1 MINKC
6 AKWVRHCSL
15 RQYFVFCFVFL
26 LGNQHYMRHCL
37 FFQGKRFSLA
47 RPAVNHMTRLI
58 WLKIISRSLPVPK
71 VLRTCLHRLRWL
83 LKCLKEASEM
93 QRCILGGARHWCVL
107 GREAKKKPDH
117 LILWRFGLEWFLR
130 FVVFPLL
137 FLFLKKGAAPA
148 SVCGP
153 VWIKRVKCFYLK
165 NSFPKF
171 TEYKSAGRMKGGV
184 PLRRFLF
191 VCCLFTPSKSISV
204 LFLYAT

>member
-26 LGNQHYMRHCL
+26 LGKQHNMRHCL

-83 LKCLKEASEM
+83 LKCFKRSLRNAALHPG
-93 QRCILGGARHWCVL
+93 RCTKLVCAGTWS
-107 GREAKKKPDH
+107 KKKNDH
-117 LILWRFGLEWFLR
+117 LILWRFGLEWLLR
-130 FVVFPLL
+130 FVVFP
-137 FLFLKKGAAPA
+137 
-148 SVCGP
+148 S
-153 VWIKRVKCFYLK
+153 
-165 NSFPKF
+165 SFSFFK
-171 TEYKSAGRMKGGV
+171 ERSCS
-184 PLRRFLF
+184 RF
-191 VCCLFTPSKSISV
+191 CLWAC
-204 LFLYAT
+204 LN

>member
-15 RQYFVFCFVFL
+15 RQYFVFCFIFL
-26 LGNQHYMRHCL
+26 LGKQHNMRHCL

-83 LKCLKEASEM
+83 LKCFKRGLRNAALHPG
-93 QRCILGGARHWCVL
+93 RCTTLVCAGTWS
-107 GREAKKKPDH
+107 KKKRSSNP
-117 LILWRFGLEWFLR
+117 LEVWIR
-130 FVVFPLL
+130 VTPLL
-137 FLFLKKGAAPA
+137 CGFSSSFSFFLKKGAAPA

-153 VWIKRVKCFYLK
+153 VWIKRVKYFYLK

-184 PLRRFLF
+184 TMRRFLF